1 MHAPPT
7 PGQVLEQ
14 LATPLVLLG
23 RDLRIRWVNPAFARW
38 LGLSARRF
46 VQQPLNALNADPS
59 ELAELIDRAGA
70 SAEPVRAQRVRLLP
84 TPEREV
90 FADALATSLAADPD
104 AEGYLIEFHP
114 TGEFAGPDPLTTVP
128 AALHQTLTGLAHEV
142 RNPLAGLRGAAQ
154 LLGRRVAD
162 PDAQRYLEVIT
173 AEADRLAALVERLLE
188 PAPPRPHAAL
198 NVHEALE
205 RVRVLGEADAGWS
218 VVIQRDY
225 DPSLPPM
232 AGDADRLTQALWNL
246 VRNAIEAGASEVR
259 LRTRAEHNVVIA
271 DRVWKLALRIEID
284 DNGRGVPD
292 ELAERL
298 FLPLVSGRAEG
309 TGLGLTL
316 AQEVAREHRGSLTFR
331 SRPGHTV
338 FTLMLPV
345 DGEDSGEHAAN
356 GGRG

>member
-1 MHAPPT
+1 M
-7 PGQVLEQ
+7 
-14 LATPLVLLG
+14 
-23 RDLRIRWVNPAFARW
+23 
-38 LGLSARRF
+38 
-46 VQQPLNALNADPS
+46 PS
-59 ELAELIDRAGA
+59 
-70 SAEPVRAQRVRLLP
+70 
-84 TPEREV
+84 
-90 FADALATSLAADPD
+90 ATSTSS
-104 AEGYLIEFHP
+104 I
-114 TGEFAGPDPLTTVP
+114 
-128 AALHQTLTGLAHEV
+128 
-142 RNPLAGLRGAAQ
+142 
-154 LLGRRVAD
+154 
-162 PDAQRYLEVIT
+162 

-198 NVHEALE
+198 NVHEPLE

-225 DPSLPPM
+225 DPSLPA
-232 AGDADRLTQALWNL
+232 AGRRRRPPHAGVVEPGAQRDRGRRERGAPAHPRRAQRGDRRDGCGSW
-246 VRNAIEAGASEVR
+246 RCAIEV
-259 LRTRAEHNVVIA
+259 
-271 DRVWKLALRIEID
+271 D

-331 SRPGHTV
+331 SRAGHTV

-345 DGEDSGEHAAN
+345 DGEDGMREQLPN

>member
-14 LATPLVLLG
+14 LATPLVLLD
-23 RDLRIRWVNPAFARW
+23 RERVIRWVNPAFARW

-46 VQQPLNALNADPS
+46 LLQPLGALHPDPV
-59 ELAELIDRAGA
+59 ELTELIDRAGS
-70 SAEPVRAQRVRLLP
+70 SAEPVRAQRLRLLP

-90 FADALATSLAADPD
+90 FADALATSLAGEPE
-104 AEGYLIEFHP
+104 AEGFLLEFHP
-114 TGEFAGPDPLTTVP
+114 TGEFAGPDPLTAVP
-128 AALHQTLTGLAHEV
+128 AALHQTLKGLAHEV

-154 LLGRRVAD
+154 LLGRRVVDAD
-162 PDAQRYLEVIT
+162 AKRYLEVIT
-173 AEADRLAALVERLLE
+173 AEADRLAALVERLLD
-188 PAPPRPHAAL
+188 PAPPKPHAPL
-198 NVHEALE
+198 NVHEPLE
-205 RVRVLGEADAGWS
+205 RVRLLGEADGGWS
-218 VVIQRDY
+218 VVVQRDY
-225 DPSLPPM
+225 DPSLPLLS
-232 AGDADRLTQALWNL
+232 GDADRLTQALWNL
-246 VRNAIEAGASEVR
+246 LRNAIEAGASEVR

-271 DRVWKLALRIEID
+271 ERVWKLALRIEVD

-292 ELAERL
+292 ALAERL

-338 FTLMLPV
+338 FTLLLPV
-345 DGEDSGEHAAN
+345 DGEDSSDIVAG

>member
-1 MHAPPT
+1 MYGPLPPG
-7 PGQVLEQ
+7 PLLDQ
-14 LATPLVLLG
+14 LATPVVVLDRG
-23 RDLRIRWVNPAFARW
+23 QRIRWVNPAFARW

-46 VQQPLNALNADPS
+46 IEQPLAALNAEP
-59 ELAELIDRAGA
+59 AELRSLLERAAG
-70 SAEPVRAQRVRLLP
+70 SGEPVRAQRVRLLP

-90 FADALATSLAADPD
+90 FADALVSSLASDAG
-104 AEGYLIEFHP
+104 AEGYVLEFHP

-128 AALHQTLTGLAHEV
+128 AALHLTLKGLAHEV

-154 LLGRRVAD
+154 LLGRRVVDAD
-162 PDAQRYLEVIT
+162 AKRYLEVIT
-173 AEADRLAALVERLLE
+173 AEADRLAALVERLLD
-188 PAPPRPHAAL
+188 PAPPKPHAPL
-198 NVHEALE
+198 NVHEPLE
-205 RVRVLGEADAGWS
+205 RVRLLGEADGGWS
-218 VVIQRDY
+218 VVVQRDY
-225 DPSLPPM
+225 DPSLPLLS
-232 AGDADRLTQALWNL
+232 GDADRLTQALWNL
-246 VRNAIEAGASEVR
+246 LRNAIEAGASEVR

-271 DRVWKLALRIEID
+271 ERVWKLALRIEVD

-292 ELAERL
+292 ALAERL

-345 DGEDSGEHAAN
+345 DGEDPGEHAAN